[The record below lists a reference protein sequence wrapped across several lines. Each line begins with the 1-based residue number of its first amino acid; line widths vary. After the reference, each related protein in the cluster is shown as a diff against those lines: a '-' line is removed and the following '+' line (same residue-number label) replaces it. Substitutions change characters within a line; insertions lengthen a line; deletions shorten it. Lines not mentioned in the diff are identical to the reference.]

1 MFSAEYPDRLWGPCS
16 VLLSGYRGCFYGVKR
31 PGHEVAHSP
40 PSSVKIEND
49 GYTCNTRICLHGL
62 DGENFTFYNFFFPLP
77 IIMSEEGGIYA
88 AEEPEAKT
96 ERKVMPLE
104 KVELL
109 DKSHGQ

>member
-1 MFSAEYPDRLWGPCS
+1 
-16 VLLSGYRGCFYGVKR
+16 
-31 PGHEVAHSP
+31 
-40 PSSVKIEND
+40 
-49 GYTCNTRICLHGL
+49 L